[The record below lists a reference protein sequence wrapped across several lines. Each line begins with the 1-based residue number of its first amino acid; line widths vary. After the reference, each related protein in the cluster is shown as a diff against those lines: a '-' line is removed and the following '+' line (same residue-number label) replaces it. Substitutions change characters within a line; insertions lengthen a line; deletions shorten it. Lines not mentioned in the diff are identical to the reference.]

1 MKALLILALGAS
13 LYAHSDKVN
22 VKADET
28 VCLPSKVCVAV
39 SVLEKEFEGYEAGQP
54 APRLLMQQQVI
65 DANRNYAAELEQKS
79 ALQGQIG
86 PVQAQLNSLMLTQAQ
101 DKLDAELAAACGK
114 DLAWDKQQRK
124 CLPKPKKDGGE

>member
-1 MKALLILALGAS
+1 MKTLLFLALGAS
-13 LYAHSDKVN
+13 LLAHSDTVN

-39 SVLEKEFEGYEAGQP
+39 SVLESEFAGYEAGQP
-54 APRLLMQQQVI
+54 APRLLFQQELI

-86 PVQAQLNSLMLTQAQ
+86 PLQAQVNALRLKAAQ
-101 DKLDAELAAACGK
+101 DALDVELSAACGK
-114 DLAWDKQQRK
+114 DLAWDKQQRR
-124 CLPKPKKDGGE
+124 CLSKKKDGGE